1 MTTLPDD
8 MLALVQK
15 KDGFAKIESTGPYLD
30 DLAPYLT
37 ATRQPLPEI
46 GPGQV
51 LIRLRL
57 AAINPSDIH
66 FIKGEYGIPRV
77 KGAAAG
83 FEGCGDVVATGPGAE
98 ALEGRRVA
106 FIGSKTG
113 TGAWAEYVRAEA
125 ASCVPLPDIIR
136 DEDAAGLFVNPL
148 TAIGMVSLAAEA
160 GTGAIVMTAGGSQLS
175 KLMIGLAKDRGIKTI
190 PLVRRDA
197 MLAPLAALGAD
208 HPLNVTAPDF
218 AERFADVSKQEKPR
232 ILLDAVADDVT
243 AQVFFG
249 MPNRTRWV
257 VYGKLNP
264 MPVAMTEMGQ
274 FVFTG
279 KRIEGFWLTQ
289 WLEEVDSDTRKQAF
303 GTLFERFGS
312 GAWRTDLQAVIPLA
326 EAHARLPE
334 ELMRE
339 NTGKVM
345 FAP

>member
-1 MTTLPDD
+1 MALPDD
-8 MLALVQK
+8 MRALVQK
-15 KDGFAKIESTGPYLD
+15 QNGFAEADSTGPYLD
-30 DLAPYLT
+30 DLTPYL
-37 ATRQPLPEI
+37 ADQRLPLPEI

-77 KGAAAG
+77 KGGAAG
-83 FEGCGDVVATGPGAE
+83 FEGCGDVVATGTGAE
-98 ALEGRRVA
+98 GLSDRRVA
-106 FIGSKTG
+106 FIGSQTG
-113 TGAWAEYVRAEA
+113 SGAWAEYVRAEA
-125 ASCVPLPDIIR
+125 ASCVPLPEEIR

-160 GTGAIVMTAGGSQLS
+160 GSPAIVMTAGGSQLS

-190 PLVRRDA
+190 PLVRRPA
-197 MLAPLAALGAD
+197 MLETLSGLGAD
-208 HPLNVTAPDF
+208 HPLDVTAPDF
-218 AERFADVSKQEKPR
+218 AERFGEVSQALKPR
-232 ILLDAVADDVT
+232 ILLDAVADDLS
-243 AQVFFG
+243 AKVFFG

-264 MPVAMTEMGQ
+264 TPVTLAEMGQ

-279 KRIEGFWLTQ
+279 KRIEGFWLTH
-289 WLEEVDSDTRKQAF
+289 WLGTIDRATRDQAF
-303 GTLFERFGS
+303 ATLFQRFGS
-312 GAWRTDLQAVIPLA
+312 GAWHTDVQAVILLG
-326 EAHARLPE
+326 EAHDRLPE

-339 NTGKVM
+339 NTGKVL